1 VRHAY
6 GRSHTYAGIYRFI
19 RLHGAEGVA
28 ADVSRY
34 AHLHIGKYIKYATVR
49 TARAKN
55 GRPGRGFRRFCGLRR
70 RERLSEVPF
79 SNNRGVQFSLIG
91 KILFPFCLADSHLEK
106 VIFNKRLQLLDY
118 KQAVDAVGKFGD
130 QTIRQRINHPELE
143 NGCIGKHL
151 SCILIA
157 DSGRDNS

>member
-1 VRHAY
+1 MRHAY
-6 GRSHTYAGIYRFI
+6 RRAHAYAGVYRFI

-34 AHLHIGKYIKYATVR
+34 AHLHIGKYIKYAAVR
-49 TARAKN
+49 TARAKHRRS
-55 GRPGRGFRRFCGLRR
+55 GRRIYRFGRLRR

-79 SNNRGVQFSLIG
+79 PNNRGVQFALIG

-130 QTIRQRINHPELE
+130 QTIRQRIDHPELK
-143 NGCIGKHL
+143 NGCIGENL